1 MSYTNSTTHY
11 ALPLPTGSDKS
22 LFTDTNQAFQDI
34 DAAIYSAE
42 TVANQAGTDIT
53 AIKATIINL
62 QNADVTFQN
71 DITSLKGRMTAVEG
85 VASQNTTDIADVRH
99 DAEDMVTAHN
109 EATATSAAH
118 YDIGD
123 EFIYNDV
130 LYRATAEINIG
141 DTIVPNTNCSATNVM
156 TEVNTIN
163 TALSNRVLAEVTAD
177 GVKTL
182 AALYAELYGQL
193 SSPSTLNTNLALL
206 AVSGD
211 GSIDRTECVQK
222 TSANAFVFTSTIAG
236 STSENS
242 TTHTVATSSSDCHWN
257 RITIAQDGTVTPL
270 NRDSLVVTSGN
281 KFRIVIA

>member
-99 DAEDMVTAHN
+99 DAEDMITAHN

-118 YDIGD
+118 YNIGD

-163 TALSNRVLAEVTAD
+163 TALSEEHGTIELNSGVVGTLSYSKNAHTVTLTYQNSTSTPLAQGDTILVTESEFKPKINVYSQGYAGSSATDTCVLSVET
-177 GVKTL
+177 GGRI
-182 AALYAELYGQL
+182 ALYNP
-193 SSPSTLNTNLALL
+193 SSQAY
-206 AVSGD
+206 
-211 GSIDRTECVQK
+211 Q
-222 TSANAFVFTSTIAG
+222 
-236 STSENS
+236 
-242 TTHTVATSSSDCHWN
+242 
-257 RITIAQDGTVTPL
+257 TVTI
-270 NRDSLVVTSGN
+270 T
-281 KFRIVIA
+281 FVIA

>member
-99 DAEDMVTAHN
+99 DAEDMITAHN
-109 EATATSAAH
+109 EATATSATH

-163 TALSNRVLAEVTAD
+163 TALTKVIATVTAD
-177 GVKTL
+177 GVKTRGALVCEL
-182 AALYAELYGQL
+182 A
-193 SSPSTLNTNLALL
+193 S
-206 AVSGD
+206 AVS
-211 GSIDRTECVQK
+211 SLSTDRV
-222 TSANAFVFTSTIAG
+222 ANAFIIFHNTSDNSDTVFPATNKKEFSTVSTSSNGVVIDTIRPDLADTDSFHRCTIDGNGFVYNNNGASAVIASG
-236 STSENS
+236 STF
-242 TTHTVATSSSDCHWN
+242 TLYA
-257 RITIAQDGTVTPL
+257 
-270 NRDSLVVTSGN
+270 
-281 KFRIVIA
+281 

>member
-62 QNADVTFQN
+62 QNVDVTFQN

-99 DAEDMVTAHN
+99 DAEDMITAHN
-109 EATATSAAH
+109 EATATSATH

-163 TALSNRVLAEVTAD
+163 TALSGKMDILSKDTFEETTDSNGLITLGKADKTVLGARVSGCVTNLIYQNTTN
-177 GVKTL
+177 GWL
-182 AALYAELYGQL
+182 IQIINPSSGQ
-193 SSPSTLNTNLALL
+193 PIASTLK
-206 AVSGD
+206 SGHIYYTD
-211 GSIDRTECVQK
+211 MI
-222 TSANAFVFTSTIAG
+222 
-236 STSENS
+236 
-242 TTHTVATSSSDCHWN
+242 
-257 RITIAQDGTVTPL
+257 PY
-270 NRDSLVVTSGN
+270 
-281 KFRIVIA
+281 

>member
-163 TALSNRVLAEVTAD
+163 TALSVKKVTITAD

-182 AALYAELYGQL
+182 STLLAELASAISGL
-193 SSPSTLNTNLALL
+193 TINKALTKLIISSSVYDYSSTEDTFTNIS
-206 AVSGD
+206 V
-211 GSIDRTECVQK
+211 
-222 TSANAFVFTSTIAG
+222 TST
-236 STSENS
+236 NVV
-242 TTHTVATSSSDCHWN
+242 TTLVKVDASPVTRRA
-257 RITIAQDGTVTPL
+257 TIASGSVTFDDISSVQLASGTKLELIYT
-270 NRDSLVVTSGN
+270 
-281 KFRIVIA
+281 IA